1 MVLRH
6 MDKRVLSK
14 GTRQACDAESVQLT
28 PEIKHLGRYRAAN
41 SLYPTATEPK
51 PIGTATTIDRR

>member
-1 MVLRH
+1 